1 MIQGLNLEALQV
13 LALELLR
20 RRPAVFADLVHG
32 TLPQHQPHQVLP
44 DQGHPDQDETQHI
57 HPEQGIHAPGQNEPG
72 DPGPGDPGPGQN
84 PPEWCSCG
92 MCRPMPTQIENK
104 CCCTRRMECIT
115 TQPLFSQLVLD
126 GNVLD
131 IAMRFRED
139 ALVLNNARNNENFR
153 HAAYRQYILWQHGRL
168 GQENRRVIPSCCVL
182 AIRARYPSANGINR
196 GFRPARLP

>member
-20 RRPAVFADLVHG
+20 RQPAVFADLVNG

-44 DQGHPDQDETQHI
+44 DQGHPDQDEPQNI
-57 HPEQGIHAPGQNEPG
+57 NPKQGIHAPGQNE
-72 DPGPGDPGPGQN
+72 PGPGDPGPGQN

-104 CCCTRRMECIT
+104 CCCTRTMECIT

-131 IAMRFRED
+131 IAMRYRED
-139 ALVLNNARNNENFR
+139 VLVLDNARNN
-153 HAAYRQYILWQHGRL
+153 
-168 GQENRRVIPSCCVL
+168 ENRRVIPSCCVL
-182 AIRARYPSANGINR
+182 AIRARYPSANGIYR

>member
-20 RRPAVFADLVHG
+20 RQPAVFADLVNG

-44 DQGHPDQDETQHI
+44 DQGHPDQDETQQI

-92 MCRPMPTQIENK
+92 MCRPMPTEIENK
-104 CCCTRRMECIT
+104 CCCHSAIIQSTRVRRECVGYCNEISGRR
-115 TQPLFSQLVLD
+115 PLLD
-126 GNVLD
+126 
-131 IAMRFRED
+131 
-139 ALVLNNARNNENFR
+139 NARNNENFR
-153 HAAYRQYILWQHGRL
+153 HAAYRQCILWQHGRL
-168 GQENRRVIPSCCVL
+168 GQGNRRVIPSCCVL
-182 AIRARYPSANGINR
+182 AIRARYPSANGIYR